1 MHLIDFYNFKPP
13 AELLVN
19 RDESQA
25 IRVNAAKTSLVRALG
40 CRPDV
45 PDGAC
50 SSQIIGRIPWHVQH
64 HQSASSAGASGAAAA

>member
-25 IRVNAAKTSLVRALG
+25 MRVNAAKTSLVRARWWG
-40 CRPDV
+40 TTGP
-45 PDGAC
+45 AT
-50 SSQIIGRIPWHVQH
+50 
-64 HQSASSAGASGAAAA
+64 ASI